1 MEIKST
7 LNVFN
12 EDTVPSLP
20 GSGGH
25 GHIIRRLAGATNP
38 PTERLMVNLAVF
50 EPGAHEKL
58 HWHLIEVFY
67 YVISGRAIMHDIEGN
82 AHEMKAGTVI
92 YAPPGIAGSHSWEVT
107 ETLRILGIRATADT
121 QKTIQFDVDPVTKV
135 STMPIER
142 ILSRD
147 ITTFKKSMY

>member
-7 LNVFN
+7 LNVFS
-12 EDTVPSLP
+12 EESVAAVP

-25 GHIIRRLAGATNP
+25 GHIIRRLAGATDP

-67 YVISGRAIMHDIEGN
+67 YVISGRAIMHDIEGRSF
-82 AHEMKAGTVI
+82 EMGPGTVV
-92 YAPPGIAGSHSWEVT
+92 YAPPGIAGSHSWEVI
-107 ETLRILGIRATADT
+107 ETLRILGIRATADP
-121 QKTIQFDVDPVTKV
+121 QKTIQFDVDPVTKE
-135 STMPIER
+135 STMSPER
-142 ILSRD
+142 LLSRNA
-147 ITTFKKSMY
+147 TTFKKSMY

>member
-12 EDTVPSLP
+12 EGSVPSVA
-20 GSGGH
+20 GSGGR
-25 GHIIRRLAGATNP
+25 GHILKRLAGATQP

-67 YVISGRAIMHDIEGN
+67 YVISGRAIMHDIEGRT
-82 AHEMKAGTVI
+82 HEMGPGTVV
-92 YAPPGIAGSHSWEVT
+92 YAPPGIAGAHSWEVI
-107 ETLRILGIRATADT
+107 ETLRLLGIRATADT
-121 QKTIQFDVDPVTKV
+121 QKAIQFDVDPVTKA

-142 ILSRD
+142 LLSRD
-147 ITTFKKSMY
+147 ATTFKKSMY